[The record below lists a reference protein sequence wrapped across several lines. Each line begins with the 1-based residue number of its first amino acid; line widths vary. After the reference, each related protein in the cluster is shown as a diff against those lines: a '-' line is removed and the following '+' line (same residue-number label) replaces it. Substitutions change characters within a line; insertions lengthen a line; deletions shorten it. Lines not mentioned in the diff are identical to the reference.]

1 MTCQRFLVRKVETNK
16 IELSLGEIKIGTN
29 KVDEIK
35 DRPVGYESNTD
46 SFELNTDDVKCK

>member
-1 MTCQRFLVRKVETNK
+1 MRKVETNK